1 MPQVIFNNDRCKG
14 CELCI
19 SVCPKNIIALSKEII
34 NVLGF
39 HPAGVTDISVC
50 TGCSFCS
57 LICPDLAVTVLRKES
72 TKRSVAIPSEE

>member
-19 SVCPKNIIALSKEII
+19 SVCPKKIIALSKETI

-50 TGCSFCS
+50 TGCSFCA
-57 LICPDLAVTVLRKES
+57 LICPDLAVIVLREEGDNGQ
-72 TKRSVAIPSEE
+72 SVNEGE